1 MGSKRKKL
9 KKSFSLIEKFAQ
21 YGFNKSHS
29 TAYAYVAY
37 QTAWLKVHYPAE
49 FMSANLTSEMRN
61 IDRVVVLINECKKM
75 GIEVKAPDLNISFE
89 DFRPIDKQSIS
100 YGLNAIK
107 NVGSK
112 ALETIIEERKE
123 NGIYKTIFDLCS
135 RVDLQKV
142 NKRVLESLIMS
153 GSLDSIQGRRSE
165 QFLSVDDAIKY
176 GQQMQNQTNLN
187 QVDLFGSSN
196 AQNGLIKTPVLQPA
210 HTWSEKESLKKEAEV
225 LGLYV
230 SGHPLLEHS
239 DDLEEFTTISFEESQ
254 EISKNDT
261 VTIGGM
267 ITRIVKRFD
276 RRNRQMAFFEMDC
289 LGGHAEIVVFS
300 DCFASYGHLIEEESV
315 VFIRGKLSET
325 SDFSDL
331 KIISSE
337 IIPVGEVRNR
347 LSQKINI
354 NLSSS
359 GSDAKDIDELMNIC
373 KSNKG
378 NCKLIFHL
386 PNEGSPRPLKILA
399 HNITVSSSNN
409 FLSLLRSK
417 YGKDNVWIG

>member
-1 MGSKRKKL
+1 MD
-9 KKSFSLIEKFAQ
+9 LI
-21 YGFNKSHS
+21 KSHS

-107 NVGSK
+107 NVGAK

-123 NGIYKTIFDLCS
+123 NGPYKTIFDLCS

-153 GSLDSIQGRRSE
+153 GSLDSIEGKRSE

-196 AQNGLIKTPVLQPA
+196 AQNDLIKTPVLQLA
-210 HTWSEKESLKKEAEV
+210 QTWSEKESLKKEAEV

-239 DDLEEFTTISFEESQ
+239 DDLEEFTTISFEEGQ

-289 LGGHAEIVVFS
+289 LGGHAEIVTFS
-300 DCFASYGHLIEEESV
+300 DCFALYGHLIRRRKCC
-315 VFIRGKLSET
+315 FYKR
-325 SDFSDL
+325 
-331 KIISSE
+331 
-337 IIPVGEVRNR
+337 
-347 LSQKINI
+347 
-354 NLSSS
+354 
-359 GSDAKDIDELMNIC
+359 
-373 KSNKG
+373 
-378 NCKLIFHL
+378 
-386 PNEGSPRPLKILA
+386 
-399 HNITVSSSNN
+399 
-409 FLSLLRSK
+409 
-417 YGKDNVWIG
+417 